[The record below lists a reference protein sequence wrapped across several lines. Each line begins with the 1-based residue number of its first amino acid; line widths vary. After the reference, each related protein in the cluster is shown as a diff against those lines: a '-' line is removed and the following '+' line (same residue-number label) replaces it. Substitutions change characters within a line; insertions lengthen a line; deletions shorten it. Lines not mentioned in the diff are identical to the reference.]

1 MLATAASPITAAAM
15 ARPISNPL
23 TPRRTGAGAIAGR
36 AIPDPVA
43 GAAAIAGL
51 GAELVAG
58 AAVAGRAVGG
68 PAGVAVAGRG
78 AAGGGGGPGLAVA
91 GPAPG
96 APVAGSEGSLIV
108 AVAGLGGKLMRTVSF
123 FGCTFAASAAFGGTG
138 PEPGPVGIFG
148 VLSAITNR
156 QLIQARI
163 APAEC
168 QTIIGIDECG
178 GLTRMARRSHEAG
191 KALVSTA
198 FPGAPRDLPHGHGSR
213 RRPLR
218 AAPALPWGG
227 RC

>member
-1 MLATAASPITAAAM
+1 MLATAASPITAAAIASPM
-15 ARPISNPL
+15 SNPL
-23 TPRRTGAGAIAGR
+23 TPRRTGAGATAGR
-36 AIPDPVA
+36 AIPDAVA

-68 PAGVAVAGRG
+68 PAGAAVAGRG
-78 AAGGGGGPGLAVA
+78 AAGGGGPGLAVA

-96 APVAGSEGSLIV
+96 APVAGNEGSLMV
-108 AVAGLGGKLMRTVSF
+108 AVAGLGGRLMRTVSF

-148 VLSAITNR
+148 LSAITNR

-168 QTIIGIDECG
+168 QTIIG
-178 GLTRMARRSHEAG
+178 
-191 KALVSTA
+191 
-198 FPGAPRDLPHGHGSR
+198 
-213 RRPLR
+213 
-218 AAPALPWGG
+218 
-227 RC
+227 